1 MACSGSLSLFVYDER
16 IQPIIIN
23 LSRRL
28 PFWKQPLYKKCGG
41 NLMSYRGQ
49 ASLECGCRSC
59 LGPAGSRGSLRSC
72 RGPIEAVPESQ
83 RILTRFAARSRPS
96 GHQAR
101 TNKKSD
107 QQTMPEFS
115 TSIVGNMWAKWKHP
129 LWISRRRRC
138 VH

>member
-96 GHQAR
+96 GPQAR
-101 TNKKSD
+101 TNKKATNKRCQNSRRASS
-107 QQTMPEFS
+107 E
-115 TSIVGNMWAKWKHP
+115 ICGRNGKI